1 MKLKKST
8 DKIVVPESGN
18 DISIPKDFVAAL
30 TDYRPGFTVLKVL
43 HIELEVEKQI
53 PSYNEDSKE
62 THLKGNVLTGVIVLV
77 KR

>member
-1 MKLKKST
+1 
-8 DKIVVPESGN
+8 
-18 DISIPKDFVAAL
+18 VAAL
-30 TDYRPGFTVLKVL
+30 TDYRPGFSVLKVL